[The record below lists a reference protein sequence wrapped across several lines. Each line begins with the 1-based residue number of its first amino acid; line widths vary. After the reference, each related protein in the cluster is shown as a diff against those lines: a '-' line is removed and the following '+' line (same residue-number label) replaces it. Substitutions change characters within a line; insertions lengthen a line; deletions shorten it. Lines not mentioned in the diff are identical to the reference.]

1 MFLRRLG
8 GSLLGL
14 SLTLCA
20 GAAYAFKLDQ
30 VPGALSRSVVPV
42 DYRVE
47 LDADPYADSFSG
59 RQTIRFDLRRATREI
74 VLHADAL
81 TVRADALDGVAQA
94 MPVEADA
101 QAQTITIRLPRRLE
115 PGRHT
120 LGLSWQGRIEEN
132 GEGLYVARYRTPDGV
147 EKRMLAT
154 DMEPIGTRRM
164 MPLFDEP
171 VFRARFDISVRTPA
185 RFTVL
190 GNMPQASERSLPDGR
205 KEVRFMPTP
214 KMASYLVA
222 LAVGEFEAARATHD
236 GIELAI
242 WTTEG
247 LSQQTGYAMAATWQ
261 VLDYYHQW
269 FGIRY
274 PLPKLDQLAVP
285 GKRGAME
292 NWGLITYGESLLVMD
307 PDRAGFRQREGSF
320 TTIAHEIAHQWFGNL
335 VTMAWWDDL
344 WLNEAFAEWM
354 GVKAARELNPAW
366 RALDNLG
373 HERDKAMLDDALPT
387 AKPIARAVASD
398 RAAFDSFDATTYN
411 KGHMVIGLIE
421 QYLGEQGLR
430 DGIRSYLGKHAY
442 SNATGADLWDALAKR
457 SGKPVAAFAQAWT
470 TRPGHPT
477 VFASR
482 TCEQGQ
488 EQISLRQQRYG
499 FGAIAGADEQWPLPL
514 QLAAQ
519 DGATR
524 ERIELGSAPQVVTG
538 PACRTMRS
546 VEPSPF
552 DLWRLAWDDNSLH
565 ALLARFPQLSSEQR
579 ARLLGDAWALAQTG
593 DVRIDTVVAMLD
605 ALPVSDTPQT
615 WSSAIAVMRA
625 VRGLTRNT
633 PHAAAWDARVRGWL
647 APVGERLAAL
657 PTDQQE
663 QPAFAI
669 LIADVETLRGLAG
682 DVGVIALA
690 RQQFA
695 RAEPNVSRDRYV
707 GLLQVFAA
715 QATPAEFDALLARS
729 RENRDTG
736 LEWAYGNALAY
747 APTPEAVEKV
757 LALSLEDALPRAV
770 RDSLAGWLAE
780 HGHARR
786 VWTFTQAHIDTLF
799 ARASTWAR
807 RYIVSSPLDGA
818 RDAAL
823 AAEIDAYAAAHL
835 TDDERPTVKQALAG
849 SARNIEAW
857 QRIGEPLARV
867 LGLPDSAATASTGAS
882 APPKGD
888 PS

>member
-1 MFLRRLG
+1 MFLRSLG
-8 GSLLGL
+8 GLIGL
-14 SLTLCA
+14 SLTLCC
-20 GAAYAFKLDQ
+20 GTAYAFKLDQ
-30 VPGALSRSVVPV
+30 VPGALSRSVVPI

-47 LDADPYADSFSG
+47 LDADPYADQFSG
-59 RQTIRFDLRRATREI
+59 RQTIRFELRRATNEI

-81 TVRADALDGVAQA
+81 TVRADSLDGVALT

-101 QAQTITIRLPRRLE
+101 QAQTITIRLPRKLQ

-120 LGLSWQGRIEEN
+120 IGLSWQGALDEN
-132 GEGLYVARYRTPDGV
+132 GEGLYVARYLTPAGS
-147 EKRMLAT
+147 EKRMLVT
-154 DMEPIGTRRM
+154 DMEPIGSRRM

-171 VFRARFDISVRTPA
+171 AFRARFDISVRTPA

-247 LSQQTGYAMAATWQ
+247 LSQHTGYAMAVTWQ

-292 NWGLITYGESLLVMD
+292 NWGLITYGEPLLVLD
-307 PDRAGFRQREGSF
+307 PDLAGHSQREGSF

-354 GVKAARELNPAW
+354 GVKAARELNPEW
-366 RALDNLG
+366 RALDSLG
-373 HERDKAMLDDALPT
+373 KERDKAMRDDALAT
-387 AKPIARAVASD
+387 AKPIARPVASD

-411 KGHMVIGLIE
+411 KGHMVIGLLE

-430 DGIRSYLGKHAY
+430 DGIRSHLTKHAY

-477 VFASR
+477 VFAERS
-482 TCEQGQ
+482 CEAGQ
-488 EQISLRQQRYG
+488 EKISLRQQRYG
-499 FGAIAGADEQWPLPL
+499 FGSVAAADEQWPLPL

-519 DGATR
+519 DGVAR
-524 ERIELGSAPQVVTG
+524 ERIELGSAPLSLAG
-538 PACRTMRS
+538 PPCRTQRS

-552 DLWRLAWDDNSLH
+552 DLWRLAWDDASLH
-565 ALLARFPQLSSEQR
+565 TLLARFPQLSSEQR

-593 DVRIDTVVAMLD
+593 DQRVDTVIAMLD

-615 WSSAIAVMRA
+615 WGSAIQMMRA
-625 VRGLTRNT
+625 VRALARNT
-633 PHAAAWDARVRGWL
+633 PQVAAWDARVRAWL
-647 APVGERLAAL
+647 APVADRLAAL
-657 PTDQQE
+657 PADQQA
-663 QPAFAI
+663 QPAFAV
-669 LIADVETLRGLAG
+669 LTAEVETLRGLAG
-682 DVGVIALA
+682 DAGVIALA
-690 RQQFA
+690 RQQVA
-695 RAEPNVSRDRYV
+695 RDEPNVPRDRYI
-707 GLLQVFAA
+707 GLLKVYAA
-715 QATPAEFDALLARS
+715 HAQPAEFDALIARS
-729 RENRDTG
+729 RANRDTG
-736 LEWAYGNALAY
+736 LEWAYGHALSF
-747 APTPEAVEKV
+747 APTPQAVESV
-757 LALSLEDALPRAV
+757 LALSIDDALPRAV

-780 HGHARR
+780 HGNARQ
-786 VWTFTQAHIDTLF
+786 VWTFTQAHADTLF

-818 RDAAL
+818 RDTAL
-823 AAEIDAYAAAHL
+823 AAEIEAYAAAHL
-835 TDDERPTVKQALAG
+835 SDDERPTVQQALAAC
-849 SARNIEAW
+849 ARNAEAW
-857 QRIGEPLARV
+857 QRIAAPLAQALSV
-867 LGLPDSAATASTGAS
+867 PDSAPTAATVEVAT
-882 APPKGD
+882 PKGD
-888 PS
+888 AS